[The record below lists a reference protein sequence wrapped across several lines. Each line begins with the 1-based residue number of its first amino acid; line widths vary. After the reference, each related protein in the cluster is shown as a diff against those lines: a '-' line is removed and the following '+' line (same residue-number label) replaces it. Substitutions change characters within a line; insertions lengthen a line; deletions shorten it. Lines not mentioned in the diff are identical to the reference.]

1 MYPDKPFECDH
12 CAQSFSAKQALTQH
26 VLIHKNAK
34 PLKCDICGKAFR
46 QQSALSKLVHH
57 GIVIALNRESSC

>member
-1 MYPDKPFECDH
+1 MHPDKPFKCDH

-46 QQSALSKLVHH
+46 QQSALSKLHQQNLL
-57 GIVIALNRESSC
+57 AFNQKNSC